1 MGAYISARGN
11 SVSSF
16 RRFVGQVLS
25 QGSVTPVR
33 SKKIS
38 IIDCIPVANKKIA
51 SAEDVDKVLEA
62 IKKKLLA
69 ELKDNDELNLN

>member
-1 MGAYISARGN
+1 MDSYVTASSN

-16 RRFVGQVLS
+16 RKFVGQVLS

-51 SAEDVDKVLEA
+51 SAKDVDKVLEA